1 MSLNVNPEIVS
12 IFSFWGGILALKI
25 LAMSLLTARQ
35 RFRKQVF
42 ANPED
47 TSLASKKSKVVFDD
61 PDVERVRR
69 AHLNDL
75 ENVVPWFI
83 VTSLWIGTD
92 PSTWLASLLIRTF
105 VITRIIH
112 TIVYAIV
119 PFPQPAR
126 GLSFG
131 VGFLTTGYMAVSTI
145 LHYSS

>member
-1 MSLNVNPEIVS
+1 MSLNVDPEILSV
-12 IFSFWGGILALKI
+12 FGFWSGLLALKVM
-25 LAMSLLTARQ
+25 AMSLLTARQ

-47 TSLASKKSKVVFDD
+47 TSLASKKAKVDFND

-83 VTSLWIGTD
+83 ATSLWIGTG
-92 PSTWLASLLIRTF
+92 PSTWLAGLLIRGF
-105 VITRIIH
+105 VISRIIH

-119 PFPQPAR
+119 PLPQPAR

-131 VGFLTTGYMAVSTI
+131 VGLLITGYMAVSTI